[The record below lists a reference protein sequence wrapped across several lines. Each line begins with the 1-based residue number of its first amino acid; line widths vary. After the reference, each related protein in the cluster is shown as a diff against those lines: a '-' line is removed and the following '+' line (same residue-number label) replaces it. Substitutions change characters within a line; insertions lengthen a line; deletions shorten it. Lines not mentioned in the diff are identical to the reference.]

1 MDIPF
6 RNRLLNTVLP
16 PPCHQASK
24 IQLHCYS
31 VESWDRRNGMTGSR
45 GRYQLVVVKGGAVV
59 YDLYSLYRYQ
69 KSNEI
74 SLGEYLDYWNRHAFT
89 DIFTEEQSVLK
100 QLLKYIKSVLTPP
113 PPYPWFEATLPP
125 STCIPTYYCSKGIEV
140 WRSTHACNP
149 CLYLKR

>member
-113 PPYPWFEATLPP
+113 PLSMVWSHP
-125 STCIPTYYCSKGIEV
+125 STFHMYSYLLLFQRD
-140 WRSTHACNP
+140 RSLALDT
-149 CLYLKR
+149 RV